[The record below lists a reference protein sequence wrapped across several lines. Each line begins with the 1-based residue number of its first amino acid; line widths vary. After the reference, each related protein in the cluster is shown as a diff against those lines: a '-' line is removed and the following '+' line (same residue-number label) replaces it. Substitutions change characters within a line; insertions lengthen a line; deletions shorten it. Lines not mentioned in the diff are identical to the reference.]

1 MAGFFPFPPPANHA
15 KLWPLYLAGSIAVYF
30 GFLVVLV
37 LGGAFSATM
46 IYSDVEAYLQSRS
59 SQHWPATTAQIT
71 SSWVRP
77 DSGRFQPLASYTYE
91 VEGIS
96 FEGARVAFSADPPRF
111 QTKEEALILLEPFGE
126 LKAEQKLAILDTV
139 LSKDGLAELKL
150 RQTAERTV
158 NIFFDPSAP
167 ENSTL
172 RREFY
177 KSDRLWINLLLVP
190 LCCLIVIIWI
200 FSVRTWIAYIKNKTY
215 EKPTGSRLPN

>member
-46 IYSDVEAYLQSRS
+46 IYSDVEVYLQSRS

-111 QTKEEALILLEPFGE
+111 QTKEEA
-126 LKAEQKLAILDTV
+126 
-139 LSKDGLAELKL
+139 
-150 RQTAERTV
+150 
-158 NIFFDPSAP
+158 
-167 ENSTL
+167 
-172 RREFY
+172 
-177 KSDRLWINLLLVP
+177 
-190 LCCLIVIIWI
+190 
-200 FSVRTWIAYIKNKTY
+200 
-215 EKPTGSRLPN
+215 

>member
-46 IYSDVEAYLQSRS
+46 IYSDVEVYLQSRS

-158 NIFFDPSAP
+158 NIFFDPAAP

-177 KSDRLWINLLLVP
+177 KSDRLWINLLLIP